1 MAALVFL
8 ISTAFTLLSTVF
20 ILRFLL
26 YAVRAE
32 FHNPLSQFVYRVT
45 NPVIAPLRKVI
56 PNVGGVELATVLAV
70 IVIEAV
76 SLVVV
81 FTVLRGI
88 TLPLGGTLLEAVLQ
102 GVLATL
108 RCLIMILIVN
118 ALLSWA
124 PGMAGHPVARL
135 LGQIADPVLRPIRSV
150 LPAIAGFDL
159 SPLVAIIALQAIMIQ
174 LSTIHF
180 LS

>member
-8 ISTAFTLLSTVF
+8 ITTAFDLLALVF

-56 PNVGGVELATVLAV
+56 PNVGGMELATVLAV

-81 FTVLRGI
+81 YTVLRGI
-88 TLPLGGTLLEAVLQ
+88 PLPVSGVLLGAVL
-102 GVLATL
+102 GAVLSTL
-108 RCLIMILIVN
+108 RCLVLVLIVN

-124 PGMAGHPVARL
+124 PGMAAHPAARL

-150 LPAIAGFDL
+150 LPLVAGIDL
-159 SPLVAIIALQAIMIQ
+159 SPLVAIIALQAITIQ
-174 LSTIHF
+174 LEQIR
-180 LS
+180 LLG